1 MFDFIKHIKRR
12 KRLTREFKHDKDG
25 NALVEIGIKDKSEV
39 LAPFALDGKETI
51 NVEFANVL
59 DNVSKSIP
67 PKENMHLK
75 LQCEKL
81 TEKEKEDF
89 SMAIK
94 NHYLNSLIDNQRKL
108 RHNILL
114 FWSMIAISVL
124 FLAILFIANHFGA
137 PWIVTEVLDIIAW
150 LFVWEAID
158 LLAFQRSLYQ
168 YEMNRDLVL
177 YKMNISFE

>member
-1 MFDFIKHIKRR
+1 MFNFIKHLKRR
-12 KRLTREFKHDKDG
+12 KKLTREFKHDKNG
-25 NALVEIGIKDKSEV
+25 NALVEIGIKDKTEV

-51 NVEFANVL
+51 NVEFANLL

-75 LQCEKL
+75 LKCEKL
-81 TEKEKEDF
+81 TDKEKQDF

-94 NHYLNSLIDNQRKL
+94 NYYFNSLIDNQRKL
-108 RHNILL
+108 HNNSLI
-114 FWSMIAISVL
+114 FWSMIAISLL

-137 PWIVTEVLDIIAW
+137 PWIITEVLDIIAW
-150 LFVWEAID
+150 VFVWEAVD
-158 LLAFQRSLYQ
+158 LLAFQRSIYQ

-177 YKMNISFE
+177 YKMKISFE